1 MGMDRKIK
9 KSRRPFILK
18 CGLATVTVIG
28 MAVLAQQV
36 LNDASIATYR
46 VDHERVT
53 VSKVIRGAFEDF
65 IPVRGSVTPL
75 RSVFLD
81 AIEGGRVEAI
91 FVEEG
96 SVVEKGE
103 PLLELSNTAL
113 QLDVISREAQVTE
126 QLNNLRNT
134 RLAMEQNRLDLKSRL
149 VELDYQIVRLERLV
163 ERRRRLMER
172 DMISEA
178 DYVDASDELAYYRN
192 RREVT
197 LENQEQ
203 DEAMRQA
210 QIESLEAG
218 VKQLERNLEIARRNL
233 ENLTIE
239 APVSGQLTS
248 LDAEI
253 GQSKSRGEA
262 LGQVDDMDAYK
273 LTVQI
278 DEFYVTRTHVGQYG
292 EFTLTGQP
300 YELRI
305 AKIYPEIVN
314 GQFQVDMEF
323 VRDMPDN
330 LRRGQTL
337 QLRVQLGD
345 ASDALLLPRGGF
357 FQDTGG
363 NWVFVL
369 NESGDAALRRDIR
382 LGRRNPEY
390 FEVLEGLEEGDQV
403 ITSEYAAYGDIERI
417 LLSGAPGT

>member
-1 MGMDRKIK
+1 MGMDRKII

-18 CGLATVTVIG
+18 CGLATVAVIG
-28 MAVLAQQV
+28 MAVLGQQV

-46 VDHERVT
+46 VDRERVT
-53 VSKVIRGAFEDF
+53 VSTVIRGAFEDF

-81 AIEGGRVEAI
+81 AIEGGRVEEI
-91 FVEEG
+91 YVEEG
-96 SVVEKGE
+96 SVVKKGE

-178 DYVDASDELAYYRN
+178 DFVDARDELEYYRN
-192 RREVT
+192 RRDVT
-197 LENQEQ
+197 IESQEQ
-203 DEAMRQA
+203 DEAMRLA
-210 QIESLEAG
+210 QIESLESG
-218 VKQLERNLEIARRNL
+218 VRQLERNLEIARRNL

-253 GQSKSRGEA
+253 GQSKSRGEP
-262 LGQVDDMDAYK
+262 LGQIDDMDAYK

-292 EFTLTGQP
+292 EFTLMGQP

-323 VRDMPDN
+323 VADMPAN

-363 NWVFVL
+363 NWAFVV
-369 NESGDAALRRDIR
+369 NESGETALRRDIR

-417 LLSGAPGT
+417 ILSGAPGT

>member
-197 LENQEQ
+197 LESQEQ